1 MKQVTNAPLMK
12 LEHHL
17 SASQYTQHL
26 VSTLGVKQLRLCE
39 KPVQQQPIVAAF
51 CVDHQL
57 RPESTHECQQAANQ
71 ASAMGLESNVMQMY
85 WPQLPATG
93 HLMEQASIMRYQL
106 LQQVCKA
113 HHISVLL
120 SGHHAGMHQK
130 CKCLY
135 AREFPISGCAA
146 RSNPFVI
153 VSCPLCNCGKHQ
165 LLSCHACLG
174 DQAETFMMRVTR
186 GSGISGL
193 AGIAEASWVSLG
205 NSVTHNKLCLLVVTT
220 Y

>member
-1 MKQVTNAPLMK
+1 MK
-12 LEHHL
+12 LQHHL

-39 KPVQQQPIVAAF
+39 QPVQQKPVVAAF

-71 ASAMGLESNVMQMY
+71 ASEMGLGSHVMQMH

-113 HHISVLL
+113 NHTSVLL
-120 SGHHAGMHQK
+120 TGHHAGMHQK
-130 CKCLY
+130 
-135 AREFPISGCAA
+135 
-146 RSNPFVI
+146 
-153 VSCPLCNCGKHQ
+153 
-165 LLSCHACLG
+165 
-174 DQAETFMMRVTR
+174 
-186 GSGISGL
+186 
-193 AGIAEASWVSLG
+193 
-205 NSVTHNKLCLLVVTT
+205 
-220 Y
+220 